1 VIDHKEAYELIES
14 YAFGT
19 LEAEQVPNL
28 ESHLASGCEECLARL
43 REASE
48 LSVHL
53 AQAVPQVG
61 PPRKVEERLLRR
73 IKESRPPTGADR
85 VRRLQFPIWT
95 VAAAA
100 VILLGL
106 ATGTGY
112 LVIQNGNLRHDLIEA
127 ADVTSLLN
135 SPGMKF
141 VDLSG
146 VDPNPQAFGKV
157 VLDPEKGAAVVYMYR
172 LPQTPEGME
181 YQLWVMREGKPTNA
195 GLFTVAPDGSA
206 MLALKDLGNASE
218 IDSFLVTIEPQGGQN
233 EPTGMMYLTG
243 PNVFQSEN

>member
-1 VIDHKEAYELIES
+1 MDHREANELIES

-19 LEAEQVPNL
+19 LEAEQVRAL
-28 ESHLASGCEECLARL
+28 EEHLESGCEECLARL

-53 AQAVPQVG
+53 AQAVPQSD
-61 PPRKVEERLLRR
+61 PPPVVEERLFRR
-73 IKESRPPTGADR
+73 IEHSGRQEGSGS
-85 VRRLQFPIWT
+85 VRKLQFPVWT

-100 VILLGL
+100 AIVLGL
-106 ATGTGY
+106 ATGSGLLIY
-112 LVIQNGNLRHDLIEA
+112 QNENLRHELTEA
-127 ADVTSLLN
+127 ADVTALLN

-206 MLALKDLGNASE
+206 MLALEDLGNASE
-218 IDSFLVTIEPQGGQN
+218 IDSFLVTIEPAGGQAA
-233 EPTGMMYLTG
+233 PTGMMYLTG
-243 PNVFQSEN
+243 PNVFQSDN